1 MGFQEPE
8 HSRCRREGG
17 SGQPRGLVRSSQ
29 DLEGPADLDL
39 RARAGALCGGAVPA
53 QSDLS
58 AVKSPLHA
66 RQQPPRQGGNQVF
79 GPGWCLGGFCA
90 WPEGQF
96 LRAVAADLPSRVGRL
111 SCMASS
117 WAGGRAWDP
126 SPQAHA
132 PSFSEPL
139 GPMSP
144 CLPLTLGSPELSPK
158 GRRPAALAP
167 GMRGPGEEEVRTS
180 WFP

>member
-126 SPQAHA
+126 SPHA
-132 PSFSEPL
+132 PCPQFLRASGTYVS
-139 GPMSP
+139 
-144 CLPLTLGSPELSPK
+144 LPPTH
-158 GRRPAALAP
+158 P
-167 GMRGPGEEEVRTS
+167 GVPRTQS
-180 WFP
+180 